1 MRRSINRSSNGA
13 FRRFDRFQRSVAMRS
28 FLLAPCIASIAC
40 RTMPSSRLAIDARSA
55 RSIFTSPVPWSVLW
69 LFQSGRFRELL
80 PRRHVSE
87 SLSEQ
92 RAASSYS
99 VHRELCDRWRFAC
112 NERASHTTLI
122 SMSACEGKRTAASV
136 PSGFVVYG
144 NPGGSA
150 ELEIVC
156 IEVTVPRSGA
166 ALAVDPAG
174 SGAPL
179 PVAAIRA
186 ARPSTCEARFFTPT
200 QGNSRKRAFRT
211 TSLCLRYFPR
221 PADPLVAAGHLG
233 TAKSKSRQPSL
244 RPCRPALAQVRPLR
258 EGEPVYDDRKR
269 RDVRRLA
276 GSRRA
281 ARARCA
287 AAGGVATDGAAA
299 RSRDARG
306 TACRRGPVARRTGTA
321 FGAGSRVLSSVPCRV
336 LAARAGLAAS
346 SEQSAPR
353 NGGERSATTGAANAN
368 RVRYCGR
375 GWRVGT
381 PPGMRGGQGS
391 RPCASG
397 EAAHGRHREPPRHGS
412 GAEQRQP
419 GAKRPARRFQRAG
432 RLQVS
437 RHSLFSHRA
446 APFGVDGGF
455 HRGRLFPLS

>member
-166 ALAVDPAG
+166 ALAAPAG
-174 SGAPL
+174 G
-179 PVAAIRA
+179 
-186 ARPSTCEARFFTPT
+186 
-200 QGNSRKRAFRT
+200 
-211 TSLCLRYFPR
+211 
-221 PADPLVAAGHLG
+221 G
-233 TAKSKSRQPSL
+233 T
-244 RPCRPALAQVRPLR
+244 
-258 EGEPVYDDRKR
+258 G
-269 RDVRRLA
+269 VRRQEAKRCAPPCWQPTCRQSALRSSRGCRYGRCS
-276 GSRRA
+276 GSL
-281 ARARCA
+281 ARCA
-287 AAGGVATDGAAA
+287 RNRVPPRARRAPDRDGL
-299 RSRDARG
+299 RRWKPSTIQRPLPRPRG
-306 TACRRGPVARRTGTA
+306 TSRLGRQLGTI
-321 FGAGSRVLSSVPCRV
+321 
-336 LAARAGLAAS
+336 
-346 SEQSAPR
+346 
-353 NGGERSATTGAANAN
+353 RSAE
-368 RVRYCGR
+368 
-375 GWRVGT
+375 WR
-381 PPGMRGGQGS
+381 
-391 RPCASG
+391 
-397 EAAHGRHREPPRHGS
+397 
-412 GAEQRQP
+412 
-419 GAKRPARRFQRAG
+419 
-432 RLQVS
+432 
-437 RHSLFSHRA
+437 
-446 APFGVDGGF
+446 
-455 HRGRLFPLS
+455 

>member
-144 NPGGSA
+144 NPGGQGSGNSGGSA

-156 IEVTVPRSGA
+156 IEVTVPRSGV
-166 ALAVDPAG
+166 ALAAPAG
-174 SGAPL
+174 GGIGVP
-179 PVAAIRA
+179 RQQ
-186 ARPSTCEARFFTPT
+186 T
-200 QGNSRKRAFRT
+200 KRCA
-211 TSLCLRYFPR
+211 S
-221 PADPLVAAGHLG
+221 
-233 TAKSKSRQPSL
+233 
-244 RPCRPALAQVRPLR
+244 
-258 EGEPVYDDRKR
+258 
-269 RDVRRLA
+269 LA

-287 AAGGVATDGAAA
+287 AAGGVAAEGAAA

-306 TACRRGPVARRTGTA
+306 TACGRGPVARRTGTS
-321 FGAGSRVLSSVPCRV
+321 FEAGSLGLSSVACLD
-336 LAARAGLAAS
+336 LAARAGLTHQPGTIRYAERRRAFCNDRRGQCQPGPLLRKRMEGEDTAGDAGRAGQPALREWRSRSRSSPRTSSTRFRGRTAS
-346 SEQSAPR
+346 ARRETAGSTIPAGRSSSGLPAFPVLAP
-353 NGGERSATTGAANAN
+353 GSS
-368 RVRYCGR
+368 VRGR
-375 GWRVGT
+375 WRL
-381 PPGMRGGQGS
+381 PPGPPVPAVLAGS
-391 RPCASG
+391 P
-397 EAAHGRHREPPRHGS
+397 
-412 GAEQRQP
+412 
-419 GAKRPARRFQRAG
+419 
-432 RLQVS
+432 V
-437 RHSLFSHRA
+437 
-446 APFGVDGGF
+446 
-455 HRGRLFPLS
+455 